1 MARQE
6 QDPKAR
12 GSLIWPCYGVC
23 VFIHPL
29 TCACLQN
36 LGNLK
41 ALVRLDV
48 QVSVWFGAGVRPS
61 RNAYGLTCTLLVHQS
76 NRLESM
82 AEGLEELTNLEELY
96 LSENAIP
103 KICGIS
109 TLVRCACSRMHQLMH
124 PPT

>member
-61 RNAYGLTCTLLVHQS
+61 RSAYGFTCTLLVH
-76 NRLESM
+76 
-82 AEGLEELTNLEELY
+82 
-96 LSENAIP
+96 
-103 KICGIS
+103 
-109 TLVRCACSRMHQLMH
+109 
-124 PPT
+124 